1 MIQVLLCAAAFKTH
15 ADKGRPRNLL
25 SQDPRRN
32 HDRNANQGGCRPEP
46 VPADPPE
53 ESQKGAPARS
63 LRFCFPYSRPWR
75 EELREVDAEAGAVEA
90 SLSSGSQPDS
100 SQHRSELSSSLQEE
114 RLSET
119 FQVPSAP
126 GVASSLTRN
135 FIRATCKSS
144 CISFAVPGQGTHECC
159 LVRDTLWAGQRQSVP
174 GDTLGRRRQ
183 IWRAAARAFESSDIR
198 VGESQKNH

>member
-1 MIQVLLCAAAFKTH
+1 MIQVLLCATAFKTH

-100 SQHRSELSSSLQEE
+100 SQHRSELSSSAQEE

-135 FIRATCKSS
+135 LFH
-144 CISFAVPGQGTHECC
+144 QGH
-159 LVRDTLWAGQRQSVP
+159 LQVLLHLLRG
-174 GDTLGRRRQ
+174 
-183 IWRAAARAFESSDIR
+183 ARAGYTR
-198 VGESQKNH
+198 VLPGEGHSVGWTRTKRAR